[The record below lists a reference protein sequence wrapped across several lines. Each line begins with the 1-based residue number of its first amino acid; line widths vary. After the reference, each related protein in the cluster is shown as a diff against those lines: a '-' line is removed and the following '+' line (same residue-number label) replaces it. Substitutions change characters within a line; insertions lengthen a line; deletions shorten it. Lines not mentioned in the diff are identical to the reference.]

1 MKTLTF
7 HVEVTVPDN
16 VSNEAVREDVG
27 AGVAEF
33 LDTKSTLESVKLGWV
48 HTTTKK
54 PYKFTTN

>member
-33 LDTKSTLESVKLGWV
+33 LDTKSSLDSVKLGWV
-48 HTTTKK
+48 HTNTKQ
-54 PYKFTTN
+54 KFPQH

>member
-33 LDTKSTLESVKLGWV
+33 LDTKSSLDSVKIGWI
-48 HTTTKK
+48 HTNTKQ
-54 PYKFTTN
+54 KFPL

>member
-27 AGVAEF
+27 AGVMEF
-33 LDTKSTLESVKLGWV
+33 LDTKSSLDSVKLGWV
-48 HTTTKK
+48 HTNTKQ
-54 PYKFTTN
+54 KFPQH